1 MSHTAKPDPHRWP
14 MIWLSVLFVTILPAI
29 VGLIVMLREDPPANP
44 WAAAAAEIGVEPA
57 ALERGRAIYSG
68 TCAVCHAPD
77 GTGIPRLGKP
87 LRNSAYVQ
95 GAPDHELVEL
105 IREGRPVD
113 HPANT
118 SGVAMPAR
126 GARGLA
132 DSQIFDV
139 VHYLR
144 TMQDPD
150 APPAALD
157 QWIHPPMTVAST
169 AGAPAA
175 GAPAPTGTDSPTDR
189 EAGSSSRPQ
198 EPGDAPD
205 VALAGAPAS
214 TASSVDRT
222 AFVSA
227 CSACHGENGGGVD
240 GLGKPL
246 DSSDFVRSK
255 TDQEL
260 IAFIKTGRPI
270 WDPENTTGLDMPPKG
285 GNPALSDDDLQHIVS
300 YIRALQN

>member
-1 MSHTAKPDPHRWP
+1 MSHPASPDPYRWP
-14 MIWLSVLFVTILPAI
+14 MIGLSVLFVVTLPAI
-29 VGLIVMLREDPPANP
+29 VGLIVVFREDPPESP
-44 WAAAAAEIGVEPA
+44 WATAAAELGVEPA
-57 ALERGRAIYSG
+57 SLERGRAIYSG

-77 GTGIPRLGKP
+77 GTGLVRLGKP

-95 GAPDHELVEL
+95 GAPDRELVDL
-105 IREGRPVD
+105 IREGRPAS

-126 GARGLA
+126 GARGLT
-132 DSQIFDV
+132 DTQITDV

-144 TMQDPD
+144 TLQDPS

-157 QWIHPPMTVAST
+157 RWEHPPMDVATT
-169 AGAPAA
+169 AGAIAPDTPAA
-175 GAPAPTGTDSPTDR
+175 SGADGATGSA
-189 EAGSSSRPQ
+189 AGSSSK
-198 EPGDAPD
+198 PD
-205 VALAGAPAS
+205 KSGETAGAVPA
-214 TASSVDRT
+214 ASVPPGDRT

-227 CSACHGENGGGVD
+227 CSACHGEDGGGVE

-246 DSSDFVRSK
+246 ATSDFVKSK
-255 TDQEL
+255 TDEQL

-270 WDPENTTGLDMPPKG
+270 WDAENTTGLDMPPKG
-285 GNPALSDDDLQHIVS
+285 GNPALSDDDLEHIVN